1 MLEQI
6 RATLL
11 EEYSVSQ
18 WVLLFFLYSFCG
30 WCWEVFLYLVKERRF
45 VNRGFLFGPILPI
58 YGFGAVGILLTCV
71 PVEGNMALV
80 ALVGTIAAS
89 LLEYVTGFLMEA
101 IFHVRYWDYSE
112 RPLNV
117 NGYICALSAATWA
130 VFSVFIVSVVNPF
143 VKTYIY
149 MIPLTMADAAAAIF
163 TGFAV
168 VDTGFAVRRALN
180 LRALLESMERYAR
193 ELQALHGGLDSINE
207 RVNGMIRDFA
217 AHVDSRQEELAAS
230 AKRVTA
236 ARDRVREMMDQK
248 RLSLEDGA
256 KERFA
261 NLERVLNEAASF
273 LPDVSALRAEVEAAR
288 AKYDRQSE
296 ELRRIRERRLLRAEH
311 ALRNNPTAASRR
323 HRGPF
328 EQLKRI
334 QQRDE
339 EEKKA

>member
-89 LLEYVTGFLMEA
+89 LLEYVTGFLMET

-163 TGFAV
+163 T
-168 VDTGFAVRRALN
+168 
-180 LRALLESMERYAR
+180 LLESMERYAR

-207 RVNGMIRDFA
+207 RVSGMIRDFA

-230 AKRVTA
+230 ARRVTA

-261 NLERVLNEAASF
+261 NLERVLNEAASY

-296 ELRRIRERRLLRAEH
+296 ELRRNRERRLLRAEH

-334 QQRDE
+334 QRRDE

>member
-89 LLEYVTGFLMEA
+89 LLEYVTGFLMET

-130 VFSVFIVSVVNPF
+130 VFSVSVIGQLGAYFGRLLPLF
-143 VKTYIY
+143 SHAAAYPLDFLKYGKTYGVF
-149 MIPLTMADAAAAIF
+149 L
-163 TGFAV
+163 V
-168 VDTGFAVRRALN
+168 L
-180 LRALLESMERYAR
+180 
-193 ELQALHGGLDSINE
+193 GLVCS
-207 RVNGMIRDFA
+207 
-217 AHVDSRQEELAAS
+217 
-230 AKRVTA
+230 T
-236 ARDRVREMMDQK
+236 
-248 RLSLEDGA
+248 SLPA
-256 KERFA
+256 Y
-261 NLERVLNEAASF
+261 V
-273 LPDVSALRAEVEAAR
+273 
-288 AKYDRQSE
+288 Y
-296 ELRRIRERRLLRAEH
+296 RRLKGTWAGAVILAV
-311 ALRNNPTAASRR
+311 LFWLCLFCLSKGMND
-323 HRGPF
+323 PF
-328 EQLKRI
+328 MYFRF
-334 QQRDE
+334 
-339 EEKKA
+339 

>member
-6 RATLL
+6 RAMLL

-101 IFHVRYWDYSE
+101 IFQVRYWDYSE

-143 VKTYIY
+143 VKNYIY

-168 VDTGFAVRRALN
+168 VDTGFAVRRALD

-207 RVNGMIRDFA
+207 RVSGMIRDF
-217 AHVDSRQEELAAS
+217 
-230 AKRVTA
+230 

-261 NLERVLNEAASF
+261 NLERVLNEAASY

-296 ELRRIRERRLLRAEH
+296 ELRRNRERRLLRAEH

-334 QQRDE
+334 QRRDE

>member
-80 ALVGTIAAS
+80 ALVGTVAAS

-168 VDTGFAVRRALN
+168 VDTGFAVRRALD

-207 RVNGMIRDFA
+207 RVSGMIRDFA

-236 ARDRVREMMDQK
+236 ARDRVR
-248 RLSLEDGA
+248 
-256 KERFA
+256 
-261 NLERVLNEAASF
+261 
-273 LPDVSALRAEVEAAR
+273 
-288 AKYDRQSE
+288 
-296 ELRRIRERRLLRAEH
+296 
-311 ALRNNPTAASRR
+311 
-323 HRGPF
+323 
-328 EQLKRI
+328 
-334 QQRDE
+334 
-339 EEKKA
+339 

>member
-6 RATLL
+6 RAMLL

-168 VDTGFAVRRALN
+168 ETH
-180 LRALLESMERYAR
+180 LRA
-193 ELQALHGGLDSINE
+193 
-207 RVNGMIRDFA
+207 V
-217 AHVDSRQEELAAS
+217 
-230 AKRVTA
+230 
-236 ARDRVREMMDQK
+236 
-248 RLSLEDGA
+248 
-256 KERFA
+256 
-261 NLERVLNEAASF
+261 
-273 LPDVSALRAEVEAAR
+273 
-288 AKYDRQSE
+288 
-296 ELRRIRERRLLRAEH
+296 
-311 ALRNNPTAASRR
+311 
-323 HRGPF
+323 
-328 EQLKRI
+328 
-334 QQRDE
+334 
-339 EEKKA
+339 

>member
-168 VDTGFAVRRALN
+168 VDTGFAVRRALD
-180 LRALLESMERYAR
+180 LRAST
-193 ELQALHGGLDSINE
+193 S
-207 RVNGMIRDFA
+207 
-217 AHVDSRQEELAAS
+217 AS
-230 AKRVTA
+230 AA
-236 ARDRVREMMDQK
+236 
-248 RLSLEDGA
+248 
-256 KERFA
+256 
-261 NLERVLNEAASF
+261 
-273 LPDVSALRAEVEAAR
+273 
-288 AKYDRQSE
+288 
-296 ELRRIRERRLLRAEH
+296 
-311 ALRNNPTAASRR
+311 
-323 HRGPF
+323 
-328 EQLKRI
+328 
-334 QQRDE
+334 
-339 EEKKA
+339 

>member
-112 RPLNV
+112 RPLNL

-168 VDTGFAVRRALN
+168 VDTGFAVRRALD

-207 RVNGMIRDFA
+207 RVNGMIRD
-217 AHVDSRQEELAAS
+217 S
-230 AKRVTA
+230 A

>member
-1 MLEQI
+1 
-6 RATLL
+6 
-11 EEYSVSQ
+11 
-18 WVLLFFLYSFCG
+18 
-30 WCWEVFLYLVKERRF
+30 
-45 VNRGFLFGPILPI
+45 
-58 YGFGAVGILLTCV
+58 
-71 PVEGNMALV
+71 MALV

-89 LLEYVTGFLMEA
+89 LLEYVTGFLMET

-168 VDTGFAVRRALN
+168 VDIGFAVRRALD

-261 NLERVLNEAASF
+261 NLERVLNEAASY

>member
-112 RPLNV
+112 RPLNL

-168 VDTGFAVRRALN
+168 VDTGFAVRRALD

-207 RVNGMIRDFA
+207 RVNGMIRDF
-217 AHVDSRQEELAAS
+217 
-230 AKRVTA
+230 A

>member
-1 MLEQI
+1 MGGNELLEQI
-6 RATLL
+6 KAMLL

-89 LLEYVTGFLMEA
+89 LLEYVTGFLMES
-101 IFHVRYWDYSE
+101 IFHVRYWDYSQ
-112 RPLNV
+112 RPLNL

-130 VFSVFIVSVVNPF
+130 VFSVIIVSVVNPF
-143 VKTYIY
+143 VKNYIY
-149 MIPLTMADAAAAIF
+149 MIPLTMADAAAAVLV
-163 TGFAV
+163 GFAV
-168 VDTGFAVRRALN
+168 VDTGFAVRRALD
-180 LRALLESMERYAR
+180 LRALLESMERYAK

-207 RVNGMIRDFA
+207 HVSGMIRDFA
-217 AHVDSRQEELAAS
+217 AHVDSKQEEFAAN

-256 KERFA
+256 KEP
-261 NLERVLNEAASF
+261 LC
-273 LPDVSALRAEVEAAR
+273 
-288 AKYDRQSE
+288 
-296 ELRRIRERRLLRAEH
+296 
-311 ALRNNPTAASRR
+311 
-323 HRGPF
+323 
-328 EQLKRI
+328 QL
-334 QQRDE
+334 
-339 EEKKA
+339 